1 MKYLY
6 ILGAVLLIS
15 AGIYISMTWELQPP
29 SKAIIAYE
37 QVDSPQEIGAKL
49 ARKLKPELQKQPLL
63 VFGVTPNQVED
74 LELVQGFLTE
84 ISQANLGYEMVIAEP
99 QLPHVDMISTQL
111 KIDIK
116 SELSRFAS
124 GVTES
129 LSQGL
134 RVAVVVPA
142 IYSSQLLA
150 GNPADRLKQEHNLNF
165 MSITISPF
173 PLTPQQAETFDP
185 PCVGEKGHDNAGTGK
200 LGCAIQQVARRATRQ
215 KLQQG
220 KYSTMVERFGP
231 EDYLVLLN
239 RN

>member
-6 ILGAVLLIS
+6 ILGALLLVS

-37 QVDSPQEIGAKL
+37 QVDSPQDLGTRVAQKL
-49 ARKLKPELQKQPLL
+49 LPELQKQPLVIL
-63 VFGVTPNQVED
+63 GVTPNQVED
-74 LELVQGFLTE
+74 LEFVRGFLTE
-84 ISQANLGYEMVIAEP
+84 TSQNNFGYEMVIVEP
-99 QLPHVDMISTQL
+99 LLPHIDMIPSQL
-111 KIDIK
+111 KIDFK
-116 SELSRFAS
+116 AELNRFAS

-134 RVAVVVPA
+134 RVAVVVPS
-142 IYSSQLLA
+142 IYASQLLA
-150 GNPADRLKQEHNLNF
+150 GNPADRLKQEYNLNF
-165 MSITISPF
+165 ISITVSPF
-173 PLTPQQAETFDP
+173 PLTAQQAETFDP
-185 PCVGEKGHDNAGTGK
+185 PCVGEKGHDHTGTGK
-200 LGCAIQQVARRATRQ
+200 LGCAIQQVARRAARH

>member
-6 ILGAVLLIS
+6 ILGALLLVS

-29 SKAIIAYE
+29 SKPIIAYE
-37 QVDSPQEIGAKL
+37 QVDSPQDIGAKL
-49 ARKLKPELQKQPLL
+49 AQKLLPELQKQPLL
-63 VFGVTPNQVED
+63 IFGVTPDQVED
-74 LELVQGFLTE
+74 LEFVNAFLKE

-99 QLPHVDMISTQL
+99 LLPHIDMVPSQL
-111 KIDIK
+111 KIDFK
-116 SELSRFAS
+116 SELARFAS
-124 GVTES
+124 GVKES

-134 RVAVVVPA
+134 RVAVVVPS
-142 IYSSQLLA
+142 IYASQLIA
-150 GNPADRLKQEHNLNF
+150 GNPADLLKQEYNLNF
-165 MSITISPF
+165 MSITISPY
-173 PLTPQQAETFDP
+173 PLTSQQAETFDP
-185 PCVGEKGHDNAGTGK
+185 PCVGEKGHDHTGTGK
-200 LGCAIQQVARRATRQ
+200 LGCAIQQVARRAARQ